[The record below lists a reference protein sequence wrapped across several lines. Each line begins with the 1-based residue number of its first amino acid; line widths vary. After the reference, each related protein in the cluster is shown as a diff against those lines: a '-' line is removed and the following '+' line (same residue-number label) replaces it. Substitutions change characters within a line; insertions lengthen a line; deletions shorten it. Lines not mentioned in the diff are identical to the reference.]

1 MFQIKSQEYE
11 FSSIQNEL
19 LWKLAIKMR
28 NVAYF
33 WTSMGIFALVS
44 GILALL
50 LQAKSDNLKDLFLG
64 VFTGTR
70 QFEMEPMLKFVF
82 GILVLAVYIIFI
94 GKSTVQ
100 AATKLGNVVN
110 TDGNDITYLMAA
122 LRKLDRVCLLYYQ
135 LAIMLVVTIWINIT
149 FG

>member
-11 FSSIQNEL
+11 FNSIQNEL

-33 WTSMGIFALVS
+33 WMSMGIFALVS
-44 GILALL
+44 GIFALL

-122 LRKLDRVCLLYYQ
+122 LRKIDRVCLLYYQ
-135 LAIMLVVTIWINIT
+135 LAIMLVVTIWINII